1 MTVAWMPLRRPVAP
15 HRRGG
20 ARRQAPRRAPLAPI
34 ALAAALAAAA
44 TGCGGGSF
52 ERAAA
57 AGDRAGTT
65 APATAPI
72 PAPQG
77 ATTQAPAPRP
87 PAFERRL
94 VGIERP
100 TALRARP
107 GGRVVARV
115 GARTRFG
122 SHTVLPVVAR
132 RGGWFGVIS
141 AALPNGRIGWLP
153 ASAPLRPYATDYRV
167 EASLRRRQVVVRRGT
182 QVVLRFPVAV
192 GGPGTPTPTGRFAVT
207 DTLLTED
214 PSGPYGCCIL
224 ALSGHQLH
232 TPQGWGGG
240 DRIAIHATDKPGTIG
255 SAASLGCLRAPA
267 GEMRRLIRLVPLGT
281 VVTIRA

>member
-1 MTVAWMPLRRPVAP
+1 MTVAQTPAP
-15 HRRGG
+15 AAASAAAMARAARRGRS
-20 ARRQAPRRAPLAPI
+20 ATATALL
-34 ALAAALAAAA
+34 LAALVAGA
-44 TGCGGGSF
+44 TAGCGG
-52 ERAAA
+52 A
-57 AGDRAGTT
+57 AGDRATAANDAPAAGATT
-65 APATAPI
+65 APV
-72 PAPQG
+72 PAPQS
-77 ATTQAPAPRP
+77 ATAQAPASRP
-87 PAFERRL
+87 PAYERRL

-100 TALRARP
+100 TALRSRP

-122 SHTVLPVVAR
+122 SQTVLPVVAR
-132 RGGWFGVIS
+132 RGGWLGVIS

-153 ASAPLRPYATDYRV
+153 ASAPLRPYATDYRID
-167 EASLRRRQVVVRRGT
+167 ASLRRRQVVVRRGT
-182 QVVLRFPVAV
+182 HVVARFPVAV

-207 DTLLTED
+207 DTLLAED
-214 PSGPYGCCIL
+214 PSGPYGCCVL
-224 ALSGHQLH
+224 ALSGRQPR

-267 GEMRRLIRLVPLGT
+267 GEMRRLIRLVPVGT

>member
-1 MTVAWMPLRRPVAP
+1 MTVARML
-15 HRRGG
+15 
-20 ARRQAPRRAPLAPI
+20 APLAAPAAGVARAARRGRLAPTAA
-34 ALAAALAAAA
+34 ALLAALAAGAA
-44 TGCGGGSF
+44 VGCGGEASD
-52 ERAAA
+52 RAAA
-57 AGDRAGTT
+57 APGGAT
-65 APATAPI
+65 APATAPV

-77 ATTQAPAPRP
+77 TPAQAPAPRP
-87 PAFERRL
+87 PAYERQL
-94 VGIERP
+94 VGIEHP

-107 GGRVVARV
+107 GGRVVARI
-115 GARTRFG
+115 GARTLFG
-122 SHTVLPVVAR
+122 SQTVLPVVAR
-132 RGGWFGVIS
+132 RGGWLGVIS
-141 AALPNGRIGWLP
+141 AALPNGRIGWLA

-167 EASLRRRQVVVRRGT
+167 EASLRRRQVVVRRGPRI
-182 QVVLRFPVAV
+182 VLRFPVAV
-192 GGPGTPTPTGRFAVT
+192 GGSGTPTPTGRFAVT

-224 ALSGHQLH
+224 ALSGHQSH

-267 GEMRRLIRLVPLGT
+267 GEMRRLIRLVPRGT

>member
-1 MTVAWMPLRRPVAP
+1 MTS
-15 HRRGG
+15 
-20 ARRQAPRRAPLAPI
+20 ARM
-34 ALAAALAAAA
+34 LAAVAAVLVAVGAA
-44 TGCGGGSF
+44 GGCGAGEQ

-57 AGDRAGTT
+57 AADDAHGGV
-65 APATAPI
+65 PATAPV

-77 ATTQAPAPRP
+77 PPAQAPAPRP
-87 PAFERRL
+87 PAYERAL

-122 SHTVLPVVAR
+122 SETVLPVVAR
-132 RGGWFGVIS
+132 RGGWLGVIS
-141 AALPNGRIGWLP
+141 AALPDGRIGWLP
-153 ASAPLRPYATDYRV
+153 ASAPLRPYATDYRID
-167 EASLRRRQVVVRRGT
+167 ASLRHRQVVVRRGT
-182 QVVLRFPVAV
+182 QVLARFPVAV

-224 ALSGHQLH
+224 ALSGHQAH

-240 DRIAIHATDKPGTIG
+240 DRIAVHATDKPGTIG

>member
-1 MTVAWMPLRRPVAP
+1 MRVARTLALVPAAAVAA
-15 HRRGG
+15 RRG
-20 ARRQAPRRAPLAPI
+20 RLAPAVT
-34 ALAAALAAAA
+34 ALFAALAMGAAA
-44 TGCGGGSF
+44 GCGGGTG

-57 AGDRAGTT
+57 ADDASAGG
-65 APATAPI
+65 ATAPV

-77 ATTQAPAPRP
+77 TPARAPAPRP
-87 PAFERRL
+87 PAFERQL

-100 TALRARP
+100 TPLRSRP
-107 GGRVVARV
+107 GGPIVARV

-122 SHTVLPVVAR
+122 SQTVLPVVAR
-132 RGGWFGVIS
+132 RGGWLGVIS

-153 ASAPLRPYATDYRV
+153 ASAPLRPYATDYRIDV
-167 EASLRRRQVVVRRGT
+167 SLRRRRVVVRRGAR
-182 QVVLRFPVAV
+182 VVLRFPVAV
-192 GGPGTPTPTGRFAVT
+192 GGPGTPTPAGRFAVT

-214 PSGPYGCCIL
+214 PSGPYGCCVL
-224 ALSGHQLH
+224 ALSGHQPH

>member
-1 MTVAWMPLRRPVAP
+1 MTVAQM
-15 HRRGG
+15 
-20 ARRQAPRRAPLAPI
+20 LAPI
-34 ALAAALAAAA
+34 GVALALASGAV
-44 TGCGGGSF
+44 GCGG
-52 ERAAA
+52 ETRHAPAL
-57 AGDRAGTT
+57 AGDPT
-65 APATAPI
+65 ATAPI
-72 PAPQG
+72 PAPQRTP
-77 ATTQAPAPRP
+77 AQAPAPHP
-87 PAFERRL
+87 PPFERLL

-100 TALRARP
+100 TPLRARP

-115 GARTRFG
+115 GPHTQFG
-122 SHTVLPVVAR
+122 SQTVLPVMRR
-132 RGGWFGVIS
+132 RGGWLGVVS

-153 ASAPLRPYATDYRV
+153 ASTSLRPYATDYRID
-167 EASLRRRQVVVRRGT
+167 ASLRRRQVVVRRGRE
-182 QVVLRFPVAV
+182 VVARFPVAV
-192 GGPGTPTPTGRFAVT
+192 GGPGTPTPTGSFAVT

-240 DRIAIHATDKPGTIG
+240 DRIALHATDKPGTIG